1 MNKHWIE
8 SIEIGKTDEVLRESN
23 DKERV
28 EAIVIPESCDWDLVP
43 KIEEMKEMD
52 IEVIVINIDDF
63 AEMFSTIAED
73 SVIVNVSE

>member
-8 SIEIGKTDEVLRESN
+8 KIKISKKQSETIEW
-23 DKERV
+23 V

-52 IEVIVINIDDF
+52 IDVIVINIDDF

>member
-8 SIEIGKTDEVLRESN
+8 KIKISK
-23 DKERV
+23 KQV
-28 EAIVIPESCDWDLVP
+28 EAIVIPENCNWDLVP
-43 KIEEMKEMD
+43 KIEEMKEMN

-63 AEMFSTIAED
+63 AGMFSTIAED

>member
-8 SIEIGKTDEVLRESN
+8 PIEIGKSKENYL
-23 DKERV
+23 DKKQV

-52 IEVIVINIDDF
+52 IDVIVINIDDF